1 MKIELSEAAEFLRS
15 RDNYLILMHAS
26 PDGDTL
32 GCGSALCGALQQLG
46 KKARVQC
53 PEAVPAKFDYMQEAY
68 EKQEFDYETV
78 VTVDVADSKLLG
90 ELRAVGDTAELCLDH
105 HETNTGYAKRL
116 VLRAD
121 YASACELVYELLL
134 QLGTNITVPIANAL
148 YTGMATDTG
157 CFKYSNTTPQTHIY
171 AARLIELGAQIAPIN
186 YAMFDMKTQ
195 GRLKLEQMVL
205 SGIKYYALGHVA
217 LINVSLEML
226 ASVSGVDSDDVGA
239 LASIPRQI
247 AGVDIGICIKE
258 KKPGLFKVSL
268 RSSENIN
275 VADIAAQF
283 GGGGHARSS
292 GCSFEGVA
300 YEEAQ
305 RLISDACVEACRKAG
320 LI

>member
-1 MKIELSEAAEFLRS
+1 MRIELSEAAEFLRG
-15 RDNYLILMHAS
+15 RDNFLILMHAS

-46 KKARVQC
+46 KKARAVC
-53 PEAVPAKFDYMQEAY
+53 PEEIPAKFGYMEQAY
-68 EKQEFDYETV
+68 EKQEFEYETI
-78 VTVDVADSKLLG
+78 VTVDVADAKLLG
-90 ELRAVGDTAELCLDH
+90 ELRSVGEKAELCLDH

-116 VLRAD
+116 VVKEH

-134 QLGTNITVPIANAL
+134 ELGTDITVPIANAL

-157 CFKYSNTTPQTHIY
+157 CFKYSNTSPQTHIY
-171 AARLIELGAQIAPIN
+171 AARLIELGAQIAQIN
-186 YAMFDMKTQ
+186 YAMFDMKTP
-195 GRLKLEQMVL
+195 GRLKLEQMVI
-205 SGIKYYALGHVA
+205 SGIKYYANGRVA
-217 LINVSLEML
+217 LISVSLEML
-226 ASVSGVDSDDVGA
+226 KSISDIDSDDVGA

-247 AGVDIGICIKE
+247 AGVDIGIYIKE
-258 KKPGLFKVSL
+258 KKPGLFKASL

-275 VADIAAQF
+275 VSEIASQF

-292 GCSFEGVA
+292 GCSFEGVT
-300 YEEAQ
+300 YEEAE